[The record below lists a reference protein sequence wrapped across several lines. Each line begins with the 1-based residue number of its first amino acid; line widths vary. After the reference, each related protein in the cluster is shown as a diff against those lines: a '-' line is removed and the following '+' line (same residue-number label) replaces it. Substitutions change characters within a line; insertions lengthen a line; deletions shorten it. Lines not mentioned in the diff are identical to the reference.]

1 MNCDRIAVWYRWLEY
16 LTFGRALE
24 RRRREYLDEAAT
36 ARSVLILGDGDGR
49 FTAEFVNRNGTAIVD
64 SVDLSPRMLA
74 LARKRTL
81 DARYLQ
87 LWQGDALAIELPRK
101 YDLIVSHFFL
111 DCFVDRDLASLV
123 ARISN
128 AACPR
133 ARWIVSEFCLPTG
146 GIRRR
151 AASLWIKTMYWFFWI
166 ATGLEVSRLPD
177 YSTVFALHGFR
188 RVRHVAAAGG
198 LLVSELFERVP

>member
-1 MNCDRIAVWYRWLEY
+1 MNCDRIARWYRWLEY

-49 FTAEFVNRNGTAIVD
+49 FTVEFLDRNRTAIVD
-64 SVDLSPRMLA
+64 SIDLSPRMLT
-74 LARKRTL
+74 LARERTL
-81 DARYLQ
+81 GTRRLH
-87 LWQGDALAIELPRK
+87 LWQGDARTIELPRK

-111 DCFVDRDLASLV
+111 DCFVDRDLELLV

-128 AACPR
+128 AASPQ
-133 ARWIVSEFCLPTG
+133 ARWLVSEFSLPSG
-146 GIRRR
+146 GIWLP
-151 AASLWIKTMYWFFWI
+151 AASLWIKTMYWFFRI
-166 ATGLEVSRLPD
+166 ATGLEARRLPD
-177 YSTVFALHGFR
+177 YSTIFALHGFR

-198 LLVSELFERVP
+198 LLISELFERAA